1 MADSAP
7 KAASLIANEIEQ
19 LLKAGRVGVL
29 VTIIDGSNDVGA
41 KLLVD
46 DTGRVTAG
54 FEPDELQ
61 RAVVHYSSTFLTS
74 RDENRSFQV
83 SEIAPELSGHGG
95 VRLLFERI
103 QVEPRVI
110 ICGAGHVGA
119 ALAKLAAFT
128 GFQVTLIDDRG
139 QFLNRELFDDQRIN
153 LVTAEVWADAVRR
166 AIGNG
171 AGVSIAI
178 VTRGHNEDEQ
188 CLRAVMDARVDYVGM
203 IGSKRRTNIV
213 LQRLR
218 DAGVEEEK
226 VLAVRA
232 PIGVDIGA
240 VTPEEVAVA
249 ILAEIIAERRGG
261 KSGSMS
267 AWRRS

>member
-1 MADSAP
+1 MTRQTQT
-7 KAASLIANEIEQ
+7 SLLSREIER
-19 LLKAGRVGVL
+19 LLDSGNAGVL
-29 VTIIDGSNDVGA
+29 VTIIHGSEAVGA

-46 DTGRVTAG
+46 ETGSVAG
-54 FEPDELQ
+54 SFADPELEA
-61 RAVVHYSSTFLTS
+61 AVVQYVPSFLASREETRTFLAK
-74 RDENRSFQV
+74 EF
-83 SEIAPELSGHGG
+83 APELSSSAD

-103 QVEPRVI
+103 QAQPRIV

-128 GFQVTLIDDRG
+128 GYKVSLIDDRVD
-139 QFLNRELFDDQRIN
+139 FLKPERFPEAQIDLIN
-153 LVTAEVWADAVRR
+153 AANWNEAVRE
-166 AIGNG
+166 AVGNG

-188 CLRAVMDARVDYVGM
+188 CLRAVMEADPDYVGM

-213 LQRLR
+213 LQRFR

-226 VLAVRA
+226 VLRVRA
-232 PIGVDIGA
+232 PVGLDIGA

-261 KSGSMS
+261 KGGSLS
-267 AWRRS
+267 AWRRE